1 MKAKITESYEKASK
15 AAGTV
20 STDASK
26 LVVDNLEKL
35 IELQMGVAH
44 NYANAILTNAREA
57 LEVKDIDSARVYFEK
72 QPEVVRGLVQR
83 MTKDSSEAMELG
95 RQYADQAQTLFRKS
109 ADTLSAVADKR
120 T

>member
-1 MKAKITESYEKASK
+1 MKAKINESYEKASK
-15 AAGTV
+15 AAGTA
-20 STDASK
+20 STEAGQ

-83 MTKDSSEAMELG
+83 MSKDSSEAMELG

-109 ADTLSAVADKR
+109 ADTLSTVADKR